1 MFFHIRMHLRN
12 SRDSLVSC
20 NPSTLTHIRRK
31 IQPAT
36 LRGPT
41 EWRLFPGSLVYLTC
55 VRWPQWEE
63 WVYLSSLDP
72 FPILRSDRETTW
84 VQPRKWKQDELLEIP
99 FHPTSWQM
107 MNPSLR
113 GTQPTQLISLEDP
126 SALLSFNEEASTL
139 NYEKKMGRNTFK
151 SIFLS
156 LVSKITKKHT
166 TFFFFLAIQRC
177 HELLAVIDR
186 LSLTK
191 ELGPSNSFIRYKLEN
206 EGYNIKPFWV

>member
-1 MFFHIRMHLRN
+1 MSDRCPVLITAFASSRGIPKNIALTFWVSVFFHIRMHLRN

-139 NYEKKMGRNTFK
+139 NYEKKWVEILLKVF
-151 SIFLS
+151 SFLLFLRS
-156 LVSKITKKHT
+156 QRSTLL
-166 TFFFFLAIQRC
+166 FFFFFF
-177 HELLAVIDR
+177 
-186 LSLTK
+186 
-191 ELGPSNSFIRYKLEN
+191 GNSEVSWTACCNR
-206 EGYNIKPFWV
+206 